1 MHTDKWYGVRFL
13 IPYLKKYNKTVFFT
27 VLSMI
32 GVAITSALGAYM
44 MKPILN
50 NIFVEKD
57 EVMLYFIPLIIILV
71 FVSRGLFRFFAT
83 YLADSVGI
91 AITSEIRNQMFDKAI
106 NAQYAKIESK
116 TIGDINAHIIQT
128 VLNLKNII
136 VKTIP
141 KYIISA
147 MTIIALI
154 VMIVYLNW
162 KLSLLSILFAS
173 VVIYPVKILGKK
185 VKGHVSNSE
194 KMISGLSNKI
204 NETFNH
210 LDLVKIYNNTDLE
223 QREFNKTLEDYQ
235 KFQLK
240 LAKYQE
246 ITSPIMELFVSLAVA
261 AVVFFG
267 GLSVIKGEMTVG
279 DFFAFLTALLMLY
292 APIKVVTKNS
302 IVLNM
307 LDTYIKRIE
316 DILSLPQEQEGAEKL
331 NQQINSIK
339 FDNATLKIGEKH
351 ILKNINFTI
360 NQGETIALVGKT
372 GAGKSSILTLLF
384 GFRSCSS
391 GKVLINDKDIAAL
404 DNSSIRDEISY
415 VNQSAGIF
423 NTTIKENIIYGLEFD
438 QDRYDE
444 SIRLAHCE
452 FIKDLIGQD
461 DYIVGENGKKLSG
474 GQRQRLALARAIYK
488 DGSLFVLDEA
498 TSALDANTE
507 NMIQSS
513 LEEIMKQKTTI
524 VIAHRLSTIR
534 NADKVVVLSEGT
546 IVEIG
551 GYEEVSNTVAFKNNF
566 ALNRGANE

>member
-1 MHTDKWYGVRFL
+1 
-13 IPYLKKYNKTVFFT
+13 
-27 VLSMI
+27 
-32 GVAITSALGAYM
+32 
-44 MKPILN
+44 
-50 NIFVEKD
+50 
-57 EVMLYFIPLIIILV
+57 
-71 FVSRGLFRFFAT
+71 
-83 YLADSVGI
+83 
-91 AITSEIRNQMFDKAI
+91 
-106 NAQYAKIESK
+106 
-116 TIGDINAHIIQT
+116 
-128 VLNLKNII
+128 
-136 VKTIP
+136 
-141 KYIISA
+141 
-147 MTIIALI
+147 
-154 VMIVYLNW
+154 
-162 KLSLLSILFAS
+162 
-173 VVIYPVKILGKK
+173 
-185 VKGHVSNSE
+185 
-194 KMISGLSNKI
+194 
-204 NETFNH
+204 
-210 LDLVKIYNNTDLE
+210 
-223 QREFNKTLEDYQ
+223 
-235 KFQLK
+235 
-240 LAKYQE
+240 
-246 ITSPIMELFVSLAVA
+246 VSLAVA

-316 DILSLPQEQEGAEKL
+316 DILNLPQEQEGAEKL
-331 NQQINSIK
+331 NQQINSIE

-360 NQGETIALVGKT
+360 NQGETIAFIGKT

-391 GKVLINDKDIAAL
+391 GKVLINDKDIVTL
-404 DNSSIRDEISY
+404 DNSSIRDKISY

-438 QDRYDE
+438 QDRYNE
-444 SIRLAHCE
+444 AIRLAHCE
-452 FIKDLIGQD
+452 FIKNLEEQD

-524 VIAHRLSTIR
+524 VIAHRLSTIQ
-534 NADKVVVLSEGT
+534 NANKVIVLSEGA

-551 GYEEVSNTVAFKNNF
+551 SYKKISKTEAFKKNF
-566 ALNRGANE
+566 ALNNRDSNI